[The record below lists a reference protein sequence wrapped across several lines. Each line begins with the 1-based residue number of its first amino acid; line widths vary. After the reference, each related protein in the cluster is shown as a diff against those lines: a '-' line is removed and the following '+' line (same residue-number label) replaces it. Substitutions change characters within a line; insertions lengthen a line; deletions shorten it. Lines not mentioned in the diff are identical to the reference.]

1 MKDGV
6 REAEEEL
13 GKVYDFSKLL
23 YLGKKI
29 YIGTDV
35 KGRERHNVVD
45 VFMVEDESDIETYAL
60 QENEVYAICVC
71 PIDELIKVHQVE
83 NYSFTIEGLTAHKE
97 KINITVNKN
106 SYPHNFDHYHYKIAL
121 LADRFLKGEK
131 NLIY

>member
-1 MKDGV
+1 MDEQVDILKPPTFEKSGVVKSREQALDAGDWIGTFNLWIVKRQPVPSVVYQIRSPQSSLAPNKLDVTAGGHYQAGEEMKDGV

-45 VFMVEDESDIETYAL
+45 VFMVED
-60 QENEVYAICVC
+60 
-71 PIDELIKVHQVE
+71 
-83 NYSFTIEGLTAHKE
+83 
-97 KINITVNKN
+97 
-106 SYPHNFDHYHYKIAL
+106 
-121 LADRFLKGEK
+121 
-131 NLIY
+131 